1 MAWVYLFVAALFEI
15 SWTFSLKYLEMKK
28 VTSIKWL
35 HFFEST
41 AGIYTLIP
49 LFGYVVFGL
58 ANIYCFSVALKSIPT
73 ATALAVWMGISLVG
87 IKIIDISIFK
97 QPYNYTQFFFIT
109 FILVGI
115 IGLKA
120 GK

>member
-1 MAWVYLFVAALFEI
+1 MAWIYLIVAALFEI
-15 SWTFSLKYLEMKK
+15 AWTFSIKYLEMKK

-35 HFFEST
+35 HFFNNTE
-41 AGIYTLIP
+41 GIYTLIP
-49 LFGYVVFGL
+49 LLGYIVFGL
-58 ANIYCFSVALKSIPT
+58 ANIYCFSVALKTIPT

-87 IKIIDISIFK
+87 IKIVDISILK
-97 QPYNYTQFFFIT
+97 QPYNYTQFIFISL
-109 FILVGI
+109 ILIGI